1 MSNSLWPHGLQ
12 YIRLP
17 CPSLHQ
23 ASLSIPISWRL
34 LRFLSIE
41 WVVLPSHLILCHL
54 LLLLHSVFP
63 SIKVFSNELAFH
75 IRWPKYCS
83 FSISTSFA
91 YLGLISF
98 TIDYFDLLAVQGTL
112 QHPSLKLPIL
122 RWSDFF
128 MVCMYCLL
136 FVVCPPFYNL
146 SSSKVGN
153 FVSCLLAVSPAPTT
167 ASSTWEVLSRYLL
180 NNLVNGE

>member
-1 MSNSLWPHGLQ
+1 MLKIHVKNIVVQ
-12 YIRLP
+12 
-17 CPSLHQ
+17 
-23 ASLSIPISWRL
+23 SLSCVQLFVTPWTASYDVHHYLLEI

-54 LLLLHSVFP
+54 ILLLPSVFP
-63 SIKVFSNELAFH
+63 SIKVFST

-83 FSISTSFA
+83 FSISPSNA
-91 YLGLISF
+91 YSGLISF

-112 QHPSLKLPIL
+112 QHPSLKLPVL
-122 RWSDFF
+122 RCSAFF